1 MGMMWNFEAGP
12 ELKRRIAKLKVN
24 GAFELCAHCCG
35 IEPER
40 FRRILD
46 YEECATENEIENIA
60 EQSGFDKCLLV
71 GLLEGKAT
79 EYWGDT
85 FGHPIPPE
93 PSRPETPYACV
104 VQVNNS
110 PYSTILNQ
118 SPNGTITQTNNF
130 NNPADMTDE
139 QLLQALAAISKS
151 ISELPGKDDMNRLV
165 EEITAAVQAKDKKT
179 VLQKFNE
186 LSGMTSNIISVGSFL
201 AKVISI

>member
-1 MGMMWNFEAGP
+1 MGMMWKFDAGP
-12 ELKRRIAKLKVN
+12 ELKRHIGFLD
-24 GAFELCAHCCG
+24 GSLELCALTCG
-35 IEPER
+35 IEPKR

-60 EQSGFDKCLLV
+60 EQSGFNKYLLV
-71 GLLEGKAT
+71 GLMERKIT

-85 FGHPIPPE
+85 FGRPIPPE
-93 PSRPETPYACV
+93 PSKPETPYACV
-104 VQVNNS
+104 VQLNNS

-151 ISELPGKDDMNRLV
+151 ISELPGKEDMNRLV

-179 VLQKFNE
+179 VLQKFND

-201 AKVISI
+201 AKVIGI

>member
-1 MGMMWNFEAGP
+1 MGMMWKFDAGP
-12 ELKRRIAKLKVN
+12 ELKRHISFLD
-24 GAFELCAHCCG
+24 GSLELCALTCG

-71 GLLEGKAT
+71 GLMERKIT

-85 FGHPIPPE
+85 FGHPITPE

-130 NNPADMTDE
+130 NNSADMTDE

-201 AKVISI
+201 AKVIGI